1 MTTTRYKIIAIQ
13 AAGFEDIDYGI
24 KDTITGDRIGD
35 WFQSRGDAEYW
46 LAITGLQ

>member
-1 MTTTRYKIIAIQ
+1 MTTIRYEIIAIQ
-13 AAGFEDIDYGI
+13 VEGFSIDYMI

-35 WFQSRGDAEYW
+35 WFETREAAEYW